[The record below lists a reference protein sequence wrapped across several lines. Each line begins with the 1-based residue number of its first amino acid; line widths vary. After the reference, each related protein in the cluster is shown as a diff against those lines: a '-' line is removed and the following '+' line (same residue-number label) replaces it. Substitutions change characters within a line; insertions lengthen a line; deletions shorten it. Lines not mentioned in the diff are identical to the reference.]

1 MIKFIHSTFKFC
13 IQHLV
18 VKQHYCVS
26 ITVNVFL
33 VKCIS
38 QRHSRKQEGMKARTN
53 NKLNPHV

>member
-38 QRHSRKQEGMKARTN
+38 QETRESKKE
-53 NKLNPHV
+53 